1 MLLST
6 EEEINLSDETFD
18 TIMENFEN
26 KLDIYIKNMLEDYI
40 SYYISIGF
48 RMSSITKNKLDV
60 LANTAVSFLN
70 GDVMK
75 LYDLQAV
82 KEKLE
87 YDYNLRIIDNNI
99 TDLESL

>member
-87 YDYNLRIIDNNI
+87 DDYNLRIIDNNI